1 MEVVH
6 MKDVLKSFTMELGD
20 LYMLTSIHILAK
32 EKLPVDS
39 WDSQEPYQYMGMPI
53 LDHKVNQGC

>member
-1 MEVVH
+1 